1 MKSTIMRSL
10 AVFGVAAVGT
20 LGLVG
25 CSSDSASDAAS
36 DVSTAAS
43 SAAQDAKESIQ
54 GLSGQS
60 GTLNGEGA
68 SSQQNAME
76 YFKVQ
81 YANAVDGANLNYTA
95 SGSGSGQKQFIA
107 GQVDFGGSDS
117 PLKDDQIEPAKERCG
132 GNDAWHLPLVIG
144 PVAVAYN
151 LQGADDVTLSPEVI
165 AKIFNGKITNWND
178 PAIAELNG
186 GTALPDKDIKVI
198 FRSEESGTSDNFQ
211 KFLKATAPAE
221 WDTTGKAFPSKVG
234 SGANSSTGVVGE
246 VKKTDGAITYV
257 ESGFAKNENLG
268 IAKIDFGNGP
278 VELNK
283 ESVNKALANI
293 DFAGEGHDLVVDA
306 ESLFQINEAG
316 AYPLVLTTYEI
327 VCSAGYDA
335 ETSAR
340 VKDFLTVALN
350 NQDENLEKIGYV
362 PVDGEYKA
370 ALEEAVNAIQ

>member
-1 MKSTIMRSL
+1 MKSTLRRSL
-10 AVFGVAAVGT
+10 AVLGVAAVGAF
-20 LGLVG
+20 GLVG
-25 CSSDSASDAAS
+25 CSDSASDTAS
-36 DVSTAAS
+36 DAS
-43 SAAQDAKESIQ
+43 SAVTSAAQGAKESIQ

-76 YFKVQ
+76 YFKVK
-81 YANAVDGANLNYTA
+81 YGEAVDGASLNYTA

-117 PLKDDQIEPAKERCG
+117 PLKEDQIEPAKERCG

-144 PVAVAYN
+144 PVAVAYH
-151 LQGADDVTLSPEVI
+151 LEGVDSVVLTPEVI
-165 AKIFNGKITNWND
+165 AKIFNGKITKWND
-178 PAIAELNG
+178 EAIAALNSG
-186 GTALPDKDIKVI
+186 ASLPDKDIKVI

-257 ESGFAKNENLG
+257 ESGFAKNEGLS
-268 IAKIDFGNGP
+268 IAQIDFGNGP

-283 ESVNKALANI
+283 DSVNKALANI

-306 ESLFQINEAG
+306 ESLFQINDAG

-350 NQDENLEKIGYV
+350 NQDSNLEQIGYV
-362 PVDGEYKA
+362 PVDGDYKA
-370 ALEEAVNAIQ
+370 ALKEAVNAIQ

>member
-1 MKSTIMRSL
+1 MRSL
-10 AVFGVAAVGT
+10 AVLGVAAVGS

-25 CSSDSASDAAS
+25 CSSDTASEAASDA
-36 DVSTAAS
+36 STAAS
-43 SAAQDAKESIQ
+43 SAAEGAKESIQ

-151 LQGADDVTLSPEVI
+151 LEGTDEVNLSPEVI

-186 GTALPDKDIKVI
+186 GNALPDKDIKVI

-221 WDTTGKAFPSKVG
+221 WDTTGKAFPSAVG

-257 ESGFAKNENLG
+257 ESGFAKAENLG
-268 IAKIDFGNGP
+268 IANIDFGNGP

-283 ESVNKALANI
+283 DSVNKALANI

-306 ESLFQINEAG
+306 ESLFQINDAG

-350 NQDENLEKIGYV
+350 NQDENLEKIGYI

-370 ALEEAVNAIQ
+370 ALEEAVDAIQ